1 MKKKTCVFIL
11 LYIAVAFSSL
21 FLTGCS
27 NISSTA
33 SPDQVKGI
41 ERLGEIPVEFQ
52 NIIKD
57 NEFYDI
63 TAFEDRLLKWD
74 VISFDLDNH
83 TKVYKVSML
92 DLYGKELAVCEL
104 SADDAYY
111 VTTLTA
117 TEDGGFLFVLGFSDY
132 VYDEDVWAGDK
143 SVASRVVKC
152 DKSGNLQFD
161 TFFND
166 VVGTG
171 LEYCFEKDGKYYLFG
186 TNETPETTMQ
196 GVHSPTDVYMAIV
209 DNNGEILKT
218 QCIAGS
224 DYDELYSIDVSD
236 NGFLMSVH
244 SQSNDGDFSYSES
257 DGYIVGWIIEVNDNL
272 DIIKKKKGQARDT
285 FDYRVGEKDGVT
297 IYKSDE
303 IFDSFDAGEPTS
315 FIDYGDFYMIVSE
328 RITGVYENTPD
339 VISAIWHYTE
349 TVYSAYNNKGRLLF
363 RGAIDSSPDYDSM
376 VQEIYKGEENEAF
389 E

>member
-1 MKKKTCVFIL
+1 MKKITCVFIL
-11 LYIAVAFSSL
+11 LYIAVALSSL

-27 NISSTA
+27 NDSSTA
-33 SPDQVKGI
+33 SPDEANGI
-41 ERLGEIPVEFQ
+41 ERIGEIPNEFQ

-117 TEDGGFLFVLGFSDY
+117 TDDGGFLFVLGFSDY
-132 VYDEDVWAGDK
+132 AYSDEDLWASDK
-143 SVASRVVKC
+143 GIVSRVIKC
-152 DKSGNLQFD
+152 DKSGKLQFD
-161 TFFND
+161 TPFND
-166 VVGTG
+166 VVGEG
-171 LEYCFEKDGKYYLFG
+171 LKYCFEKNEKYYLFG
-186 TNETPETTMQ
+186 TNETPETKIQ
-196 GVHSPTDVYMAIV
+196 GVYSSTDVYMTIV
-209 DNNGEILKT
+209 DKNGEILKT
-218 QCIAGS
+218 QCLAGS
-224 DYDELYSIDVSD
+224 DYDELYSVEVSD
-236 NGFLMSVH
+236 NGFLMSVY
-244 SQSNDGDFSYSES
+244 SKSDDGDFSYSEA
-257 DGYIVGWIIEVNDNL
+257 DGYTVGWVISVNDNL
-272 DIIKKKKGQARDT
+272 EIVEKRKGQGRDT

-303 IFDSFDAGEPTS
+303 LFDDFDAGEPTS

-363 RGAIDSSPDYDSM
+363 RGAIDSSPNFDEM
-376 VQEIYKGEENEAF
+376 V
-389 E
+389 